1 MKHFLGNRKREDEF
15 TNSYKMNNILQ
26 IEKELAPLRQ
36 QLKEHELYNSL
47 KYINDV
53 KLFMESH
60 VFAVWDF
67 MSLLKALQREL
78 TCVTLPW
85 LPAVNTKT
93 ARFINEIVLG
103 EETDVNELGEPKS
116 HFEMYIDAMRQAG
129 ASTVQISS
137 FISDIIDGKPVEQT
151 LENCSIIDEVK
162 DFVNFSFEVIK
173 TRQPHIIAS
182 SFTFGREDVIPDMFL
197 EIVKNTEEKEGS
209 SYSKLTYYLNRHI
222 ELDGDEHGPLS
233 LQMIEELCGEDQQKW
248 DDVLYYAKESLQ
260 KRVQLWD
267 GIAKQINQAVLA

>member
-1 MKHFLGNRKREDEF
+1 M
-15 TNSYKMNNILQ
+15 SNILH
-26 IEKELAPLRQ
+26 IEKELAPLRK
-36 QLKEHELYNSL
+36 QLKEHELYSSL
-47 KYINDV
+47 KDISDV
-53 KLFMESH
+53 KIFMESH

-78 TCVTLPW
+78 TCVSLPW

-129 ASTVQISS
+129 ASIDEISS
-137 FISDIIDGKPVEQT
+137 FISGIIDRKPVEEAMQ
-151 LENCSIIDEVK
+151 NCSIIEEVK
-162 DFVNFSFEVIK
+162 DFVNFSFEVIR
-173 TRQPHIIAS
+173 TSQPHIIAS

-209 SYSKLTYYLNRHI
+209 SYSKLIYYLNRHI
-222 ELDGDEHGPLS
+222 ELDGEEHGPLS
-233 LQMIEELCGEDQQKW
+233 LQMIEELCGNDQQKW
-248 DDVLYYAKESLQ
+248 DDVLFYAKESLQ
-260 KRVQLWD
+260 KRIQLWD
-267 GIAKQINQAVLA
+267 GIAKQIKQRF

>member
-1 MKHFLGNRKREDEF
+1 M
-15 TNSYKMNNILQ
+15 SNILH
-26 IEKELAPLRQ
+26 IEKELAPLRK

-47 KYINDV
+47 EHIDDV

-78 TCVTLPW
+78 TCVNLPW

-103 EETDVNELGEPKS
+103 EETDINELGEPKS

-129 ASTVQISS
+129 ASINEISN
-137 FISDIIDGKPVEQT
+137 FISGVIDGKPVEEVMQ
-151 LENCSIIDEVK
+151 NSSIIEEVK
-162 DFVNFSFEVIK
+162 DFVNFSFEVIR
-173 TRQPHIIAS
+173 TSQPHIIAS

-233 LQMIEELCGEDQQKW
+233 LQMIEELCGQDQQKW
-248 DDVLYYAKESLQ
+248 DDVLFYAKESLQ
-260 KRVQLWD
+260 KRIQLWN
-267 GIAKQINQAVLA
+267 GIAQQIKQRA

>member
-1 MKHFLGNRKREDEF
+1 MQIVRFAFFID
-15 TNSYKMNNILQ
+15 SYKMNNISQ

-47 KYINDV
+47 KHIDDV

-78 TCVTLPW
+78 TCITLPW

-129 ASTVQISS
+129 ASTSQISS
-137 FISDIIDGKPVEQT
+137 FISDIIDGNPVELA
-151 LENCSIIDEVK
+151 LENCSIIEEVK

-173 TRQPHIIAS
+173 TREPHIIAS

-260 KRVQLWD
+260 KRIELWD
-267 GIAKQINQAVLA
+267 GIAKQINETVFA